1 MDKQELIQAIKQLK
15 EEKHALIVAH
25 YYVEGEVQEVADYV
39 GDSYYLS
46 KICKER
52 EESLIIF
59 CGVAFMGESA
69 KILNPEKCIIMPNKY
84 SDCPMAHMIEVKK
97 INQIKKKYEDLA
109 VVCYINSS
117 AKIKAYADVIVTSS
131 NAYHIVSKLKEKN
144 IFFIPDEHL
153 GRYLAKQ
160 LPDKHFIFN
169 DGFCHVHTSITKKAL
184 EEKINE
190 HPLAEVLVHPECP
203 SEIVKSADYV
213 GSTAGIIKYAT
224 ASEKKEFIICTESGV
239 LHELK
244 KRNPD
249 KQFFTVG
256 EKSVCPN
263 MKRITLQNVYDAL
276 KNADDV
282 MKGNLE
288 VSGSVTKGV
297 QVEEN
302 IARKAKHALIRMHEL
317 GE

>member
-1 MDKQELIQAIKQLK
+1 MEKQELVQAIRKLK
-15 EEKHALIVAH
+15 KEKNALIVAH
-25 YYVEGEVQEVADYV
+25 YYVEGEVQDIADYV

-46 KICKER
+46 KICKEK

-69 KILNPEKCIIMPNKY
+69 KLLNPEKCIIMPDES
-84 SDCPMAHMIEVKK
+84 SDCPMAHMINVDK
-97 INQIKKKYEDLA
+97 IGKIKEQYDDLA

-117 AKIKAYADVIVTSS
+117 AKVKAYADVIVTSS
-131 NAYHIVSKLKEKN
+131 NAYHIVSQLKEKN

-153 GRYLAKQ
+153 GRHLAKQ
-160 LPDKHFIFN
+160 LPEKHFIFN
-169 DGFCHVHTSITKKAL
+169 DGFCHVHTGLKKEAL
-184 EEKINE
+184 EKQMKA
-190 HPLAEVLVHPECP
+190 HPQAKVLVHPECP
-203 SEIVKSADYV
+203 SDIVALADYV

-224 ASEKKEFIICTESGV
+224 NSSDTEFIIGTEVGV

-244 KRNPD
+244 KQNPN
-249 KQFFTVG
+249 KKFYTIEEQLIC
-256 EKSVCPN
+256 SN
-263 MKRITLQNVYDAL
+263 MKRINLEKVYKAL
-276 KNADDV
+276 KDV
-282 MKGNLE
+282 E
-288 VSGSVTKGV
+288 VNKINGM